1 MQDTIYGHSRQ
12 RNRVA
17 DKKSLGSIKHIYSYL
32 PCVVLCIAKRW
43 HKGLKLLDFFFSFF
57 LFLLLFLCKSC
68 HFLVLASP
76 CHFNLPTEKDKCRK
90 LGIYHSMTENQRSK
104 ATPCWN
110 DKKKK
115 SPRKRNCDERITETF
130 QNMWII
136 CSEME
141 ISNLWGVTASCHST
155 GNLHSPPSS

>member
-1 MQDTIYGHSRQ
+1 MSDLHLTLFNLMQDTIYGHSRQ

-57 LFLLLFLCKSC
+57 LFILLFLCKSC

-110 DKKKK
+110 DKKK
-115 SPRKRNCDERITETF
+115 NHLERETAM
-130 QNMWII
+130 N
-136 CSEME
+136 
-141 ISNLWGVTASCHST
+141 ASLKPFKTCE
-155 GNLHSPPSS
+155 SSAPKWK